1 MDPNSLPSRGRNG
14 AADAY
19 WRRRF
24 FTLVAG
30 LGILGLLAWA
40 TSGAVGGKPA
50 HQSAASGPGG
60 NGNVSAAA
68 YGSAAPGQPA
78 AGAATPSA
86 LPSAQASVSLPASP
100 SPSATASATAP
111 AATGPA
117 GAQAAQKNASASQA
131 AKARAAAGQPGGACP
146 ARDIVLTLSVGKPA
160 YARGVQPA
168 FLIDIV
174 STDAATCAFDTGRK
188 SLRIVITG
196 GTRATWDSGACLR
209 GATAHVEHLR
219 RGVPAVASIVWD
231 RRLRPAGCTTPEIAA
246 PPGQYQ
252 AMAVDGSAVS
262 PARAFWLR

>member
-1 MDPNSLPSRGRNG
+1 MDPNALRSRGRNG
-14 AADAY
+14 EADAY

-40 TSGAVGGKPA
+40 TSGAVGGKAA
-50 HQSAASGPGG
+50 HQTAGSGQSG

-78 AGAATPSA
+78 GAAGTPSA
-86 LPSAQASVSLPASP
+86 PPSAQGSVSLPASP
-100 SPSATASATAP
+100 TPSATASQAQKKP
-111 AATGPA
+111 AAGRP
-117 GAQAAQKNASASQA
+117 
-131 AKARAAAGQPGGACP
+131 AKAEAKPAGQPGGVCP
-146 ARDIVLTLSVGKPA
+146 ARDIVLTLSVSKPA
-160 YARGVQPA
+160 YARGARPV

-174 STDAATCAFDTGRK
+174 STDAAACAFDTGRK
-188 SLRIVITG
+188 SLRVVITG

-219 RGVPAVASIVWD
+219 RGVPSVVSIVWD
-231 RRLRPAGCTTPEIAA
+231 RRLRPAACTTAEVAA
-246 PPGQYQ
+246 PAGRYE

-262 PARAFWLR
+262 PARAFTLR

>member
-1 MDPNSLPSRGRNG
+1 MDPNALRSRGRNG
-14 AADAY
+14 EADAY

-40 TSGAVGGKPA
+40 TSGAVGGKTA
-50 HQSAASGPGG
+50 HQTAGSGQSG

-78 AGAATPSA
+78 GTAGTPSA
-86 LPSAQASVSLPASP
+86 LPSAQGSVSLPASP
-100 SPSATASATAP
+100 TPSATAS
-111 AATGPA
+111 
-117 GAQAAQKNASASQA
+117 QAQK
-131 AKARAAAGQPGGACP
+131 KPAAGQPAKVKAKPAGPPGGVCP
-146 ARDIVLTLSVGKPA
+146 AQDIVLTLSVSKPA
-160 YARGVQPA
+160 YARGARPV

-174 STDAATCAFDTGRK
+174 STDAAACAFDTGRK
-188 SLRIVITG
+188 SLRVVITG

-219 RGVPAVASIVWD
+219 RGVPSVVSIVWD
-231 RRLRPAGCTTPEIAA
+231 RRLRPAACTTAEVAA
-246 PPGQYQ
+246 PAGRYE

-262 PARAFWLR
+262 PARAFTLR

>member
-1 MDPNSLPSRGRNG
+1 MDPNSLRSRGRSG
-14 AADAY
+14 EADAY

-50 HQSAASGPGG
+50 HPAAGSGAGG

-78 AGAATPSA
+78 GVAGSPSA
-86 LPSAQASVSLPASP
+86 LPSAQGSVSLSASP
-100 SPSATASATAP
+100 TPPAAASAR
-111 AATGPA
+111 
-117 GAQAAQKNASASQA
+117 AQPTTK
-131 AKARAAAGQPGGACP
+131 KAAAGQPGQPVKGKAKPAAGQPGGVCP
-146 ARDIVLTLSVGKPA
+146 ARDIVLTLSVSKSA
-160 YARGVQPA
+160 YARGAHPA

-188 SLRIVITG
+188 SLRVVITG

-219 RGVPAVASIVWD
+219 RGVPSVVSIVWD
-231 RRLRPAGCTTPEIAA
+231 RRLRPAGCTTAEVAAA
-246 PPGQYQ
+246 PGRYQ
-252 AMAVDGSAVS
+252 AMAVDGSVVS
-262 PARAFWLR
+262 PAKALTLR